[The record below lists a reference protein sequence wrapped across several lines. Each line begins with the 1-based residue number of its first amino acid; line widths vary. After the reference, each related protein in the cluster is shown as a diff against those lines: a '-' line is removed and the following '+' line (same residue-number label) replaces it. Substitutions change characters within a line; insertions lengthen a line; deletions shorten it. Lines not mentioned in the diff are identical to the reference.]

1 MVRNNFEFEHNGEK
15 LWYSRSLACIGFVFR
30 KSQNTYE
37 VLISKRGN
45 GCEYNKGKWNVPGGF
60 IDFNEDAKD
69 CVIREM
75 REETG
80 INISRDDLEFVFLD
94 TKPNNTRQS
103 MIVGYAAF
111 FNVEDTVDWEF
122 TTQYAEEN
130 EVSEIKWINV
140 RDIEKYKWS
149 YRQMGYFNQVLK
161 HYNILNK

>member
-1 MVRNNFEFEHNGEK
+1 
-15 LWYSRSLACIGFVFR
+15 
-30 KSQNTYE
+30 
-37 VLISKRGN
+37 
-45 GCEYNKGKWNVPGGF
+45 
-60 IDFNEDAKD
+60 
-69 CVIREM
+69 M

-111 FNVEDTVDWEF
+111 FNVEDTDNWKF